1 MTEFPVQ
8 MLQQLPDYLRAFRRQ
23 AGLTQAQA
31 AARLGVTQQVF
42 SSLERHPEKVSVERL
57 FKVLLLLNVRMV
69 LSDRRNAAKTADS
82 ESSGPLLW

>member
-57 FKVLLLLNVRMV
+57 FKALQLLNVRMV
-69 LSDRRNAAKTADS
+69 LSSRSSSAGEDKAASHA
-82 ESSGPLLW
+82 PLLW